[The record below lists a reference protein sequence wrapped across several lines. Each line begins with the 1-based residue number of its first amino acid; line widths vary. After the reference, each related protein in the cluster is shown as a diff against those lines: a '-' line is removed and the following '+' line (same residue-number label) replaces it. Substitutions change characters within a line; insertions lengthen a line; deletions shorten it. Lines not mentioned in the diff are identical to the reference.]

1 MRIENVKTNWD
12 WQLFEKDCFHAASLG
27 RLAIKDDKIPHIKDL
42 NRLKQFSTLIKRA
55 HEGLAKLPSRPPGRP
70 KKMVSIYPSSTKPNQ
85 NSIYFCCTA
94 LSEKKPPELN
104 NFIDFAYCAHSVLV
118 GDDPAKAF
126 KIFIPEKR
134 GAKKISLHG
143 DYLLDEI
150 EIASLVIDELENN
163 SASKQAAFEKVSG
176 KCFLSPETV
185 QKKYLTALSRTSH
198 TSVYAQHQE
207 ILQLSNL
214 KTGALSYG

>member
-12 WQLFEKDCFHAASLG
+12 WQLFEKYCLRAASLG
-27 RLAIKDDKIPHIKDL
+27 RLAIKDAKIPPTKDL
-42 NRLKQFSTLIKRA
+42 NRLKQFSTLIMQA
-55 HEGLAKLPSRPPGRP
+55 QEGLAKLPHRPPGRP
-70 KKMVSIYPSSTKPNQ
+70 KKIASYPSSIKPNQ

-143 DYLLDEI
+143 NYLLDEI

-176 KCFLSPETV
+176 EFFLSPETV